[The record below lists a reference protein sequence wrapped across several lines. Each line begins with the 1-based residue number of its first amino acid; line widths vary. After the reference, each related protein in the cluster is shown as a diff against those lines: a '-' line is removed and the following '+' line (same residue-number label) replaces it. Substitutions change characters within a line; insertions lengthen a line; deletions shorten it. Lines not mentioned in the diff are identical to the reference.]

1 MYYSDEELNFQ
12 IKFFIIQN
20 CEQKITKKN
29 KKIRENKTQF
39 FQIIQMKK
47 TKKMIFSS
55 QFSLENFPKEKNKKC
70 FFLFV
75 FFLLR

>member
-39 FQIIQMKK
+39 FLIIQMKK
-47 TKKMIFSS
+47 IKKMIFSS